1 MTLLTA
7 TRCTIVDETMQKYIP
22 IYLVYNICV
31 ILIDQDADS
40 LLEGLSPAHM
50 HIVRYVPA
58 WLPGAGFQRDAAV
71 RHKAADKHLHIAYD
85 DFLQRLVRLLFDE
98 LVGLWD

>member
-1 MTLLTA
+1 
-7 TRCTIVDETMQKYIP
+7 
-22 IYLVYNICV
+22 
-31 ILIDQDADS
+31 
-40 LLEGLSPAHM
+40 M

-71 RHKAADKHLHIAYD
+71 WHKAADKHLHIAYD